1 MQQLTAAALRSA
13 IQRND
18 NHLSVALPLPAS
30 VAQATHLAEH
40 IAQSGGF
47 TVGPTHWG
55 ADRLQVM
62 LIKQD
67 ISALLCIE
75 WLCEAMWIEPT
86 GTAELTQV
94 WQAFQPG

>member
-1 MQQLTAAALRSA
+1 MQQLTPGGLRSVMHCHDRH
-13 IQRND
+13 I
-18 NHLSVALPLPAS
+18 SIALPLPDS
-30 VAQATHLAEH
+30 VAQATRLAEH
-40 IAQSGGF
+40 IARSGGF
-47 TVGPTHWG
+47 TVGSTHWG

-94 WQAFQPG
+94 WSAPG